1 MLPLHLWFDIR
12 LIPGENVCLTSTKS
26 ARGLIWIIMGPYGL
40 PIVIINTIY
49 LKITYYLHKTTV
61 VISASAKRDILVIRR
76 IIVILIILLMIGTPS
91 MILMLML
98 IFTKVAEP
106 FFYRISAIT
115 ISLSMSTL
123 SVALIY
129 ISPQLK
135 TLIIR
140 SFKKQQV
147 VPFTMKTRTAI

>member
-1 MLPLHLWFDIR
+1 
-12 LIPGENVCLTSTKS
+12 
-26 ARGLIWIIMGPYGL
+26 
-40 PIVIINTIY
+40 
-49 LKITYYLHKTTV
+49 
-61 VISASAKRDILVIRR
+61 
-76 IIVILIILLMIGTPS
+76 